1 MAETSSSA
9 EGRRAAIGSPSDA
22 TSPPAKE
29 QTSPQYSTK
38 TDQAP
43 SAAGSGPAARLGGAI
58 ATRHFTLYV
67 RPASTKKQGLRLAF
81 GARAGRSTVRNR
93 AKRQAREAHRLNR
106 QGRKKRKVETTSHK
120 KSTCGTLRAGNG
132 LFPAAA
138 RRQAHNKM
146 MALTRTA
153 QSLLRIY
160 KSTVS
165 RLLPPACRFYPSCAD
180 YAHEAIN
187 LN

>member
-9 EGRRAAIGSPSDA
+9 EGRRAARGSPSDA
-22 TSPPAKE
+22 TPPPAKE
-29 QTSPQYSTK
+29 QTSPQHSTK

-93 AKRQAREAHRLNR
+93 AKRQAREAYRLNR
-106 QGRKKRKVETTSHK
+106 QKFLEMREVVITTRGSIDRLRRRAIRDQLVELFARATASVPPLRGARPTTI
-120 KSTCGTLRAGNG
+120 R
-132 LFPAAA
+132 
-138 RRQAHNKM
+138 
-146 MALTRTA
+146 
-153 QSLLRIY
+153 
-160 KSTVS
+160 
-165 RLLPPACRFYPSCAD
+165 
-180 YAHEAIN
+180 
-187 LN
+187 

>member
-106 QGRKKRKVETTSHK
+106 QKLLETRQIIITTKGSIDRLRRRAIRDQLVELFARATASSAPLRGAKPSTT
-120 KSTCGTLRAGNG
+120 R
-132 LFPAAA
+132 
-138 RRQAHNKM
+138 
-146 MALTRTA
+146 
-153 QSLLRIY
+153 
-160 KSTVS
+160 
-165 RLLPPACRFYPSCAD
+165 
-180 YAHEAIN
+180 
-187 LN
+187 